1 MDPQELA
8 RENDKAAKSNLQEE
22 LALLEEKIKLAALNF
37 TNKASNTNLQDD
49 SAIPEQILDPEEL
62 SKKKEETATVM
73 RKALE
78 KWGSEKEKNEEEIEK
93 IRKRKEERKKESEEE
108 QALLLS
114 MKKEDEAQAAIK
126 EEEEREAEEEKQ
138 KIEIDHQEIHQQKKK
153 QNFSDQKKFKTREE
167 RDLEE
172 GLADVIKP
180 FDVKT
185 MNTDQL
191 KQKAS
196 ELYGILVN
204 LESEKIHLN
213 TKMIEQDSV
222 SKNLREKLSVI
233 LDEKSS
239 KKGYINMEKYY
250 PGKTGK
256 TARKEAPEKDD
267 MAADT
272 VLVSVWEEKF
282 NAWMNA
288 E

>member
-1 MDPQELA
+1 M
-8 RENDKAAKSNLQEE
+8 
-22 LALLEEKIKLAALNF
+22 
-37 TNKASNTNLQDD
+37 
-49 SAIPEQILDPEEL
+49 
-62 SKKKEETATVM
+62 
-73 RKALE
+73 
-78 KWGSEKEKNEEEIEK
+78 
-93 IRKRKEERKKESEEE
+93 
-108 QALLLS
+108 
-114 MKKEDEAQAAIK
+114 
-126 EEEEREAEEEKQ
+126 
-138 KIEIDHQEIHQQKKK
+138 
-153 QNFSDQKKFKTREE
+153 
-167 RDLEE
+167 
-172 GLADVIKP
+172 IKP

-267 MAADT
+267 ILAADT